1 MKNYI
6 RLMRTRLPLIG
17 LLLTCAMA
25 VGFHSEPVDAMPNP
39 TEPPAS
45 SAATSAT
52 EPTQA
57 YTQEELNDL
66 ATVIFSQAGATWIPD
81 DIQKYVGS
89 VVLNRV
95 AHDRFPDT
103 IKDVIMEK
111 GQYGAEYGTLDVTPD
126 ARTIEN
132 ARWLLE
138 NGSVLPG
145 NVVYQ
150 DNNIQ
155 GDGIYYTYEDP
166 LIGPTY
172 FCYIND

>member
-1 MKNYI
+1 M
-6 RLMRTRLPLIG
+6 
-17 LLLTCAMA
+17 
-25 VGFHSEPVDAMPNP
+25 
-39 TEPPAS
+39 
-45 SAATSAT
+45 
-52 EPTQA
+52 
-57 YTQEELNDL
+57 EE
-66 ATVIFSQAGATWIPD
+66 
-81 DIQKYVGS
+81 
-89 VVLNRV
+89 
-95 AHDRFPDT
+95 
-103 IKDVIMEK
+103 
-111 GQYGAEYGTLDVTPD
+111 GQYGAEYGNLDVTPD

-166 LIGPTY
+166 IIGPTY